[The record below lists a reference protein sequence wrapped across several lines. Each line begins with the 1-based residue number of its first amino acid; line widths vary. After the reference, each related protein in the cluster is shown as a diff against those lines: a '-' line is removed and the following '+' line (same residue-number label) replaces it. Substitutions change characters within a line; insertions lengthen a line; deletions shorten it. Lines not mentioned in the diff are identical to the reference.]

1 MFLPI
6 KNIHRRLE
14 RLPMRGVLAGVVVGI
29 LVADRLRPE
38 LWVATVGFVIALGVA
53 YYRRWALVG
62 LIFMAGALSITLR
75 RAGEVV
81 PEAQQLAEIE
91 LLSVAHEYADRLD
104 FDARVVALH
113 DGEEWQR
120 KAMDVRVMIPAEVR
134 ATAGERLVAQCRLR
148 RYDEQTSYGGY
159 MLRVGVVGRIY
170 LDSTQILQ
178 REDAGRRWGERLR
191 RKAMQRIESLGL
203 RGDNEAVVAAM
214 SVGERSLISRS
225 LRQSYVRS
233 GGAHLLAVS
242 GLHVGFLF
250 VIANLLLLPLVAL
263 RHGQLWRSV
272 ATVAV
277 IWFYAM
283 MAGFS
288 PSVVRAAMMF
298 TLVQMATNLANRN
311 DHLNTLCVA
320 ALMMLLWDARMVYDA
335 GFLLSVFAVVAI
347 VEWGVPLCGVFNSM
361 LGAIERYSL
370 WSRWL
375 RRCVNWLVSTIV
387 VSFVASIATMPL
399 TSCLFGEVS
408 LWSVVIGGVMVAL
421 CAMVV
426 SVTIIW
432 TLLPIALFRPVA
444 SGLIDLLAGAMNGV
458 AQWCADSTL
467 MSYQIEISSTSCLLL
482 YVAFALFTLALWSLP
497 GREKEV

>member
-1 MFLPI
+1 MFSPI

-14 RLPMRGVLAGVVVGI
+14 RLPMLAVLAGVVVGI

-38 LWVATVGFVIALGVA
+38 LWVATVGFVLALGVA

-62 LIFMAGALSITLR
+62 VIFMAGAISITLR
-75 RAGEVV
+75 RAGEVMI
-81 PEAQQLAEIE
+81 EGQQLAEIE

-113 DGEEWQR
+113 DGEEWRR
-120 KAMDVRVMIPAEVR
+120 KAMDVRVMIPAEVG
-134 ATAGERLVAQCRLR
+134 ATAGERVVAQCRLQ
-148 RYDEQTSYGGY
+148 RYDEHTSYGGY

-170 LDSTQILQ
+170 LDSAQILQ
-178 REDAGRRWGERLR
+178 REDTGRRWGERLR

-203 RGDNEAVVAAM
+203 SGDNKAVVAAM
-214 SVGERSLISRS
+214 SIGEKSLVSRS
-225 LRQSYVRS
+225 LRQNYVRS

-263 RHGQLWRSV
+263 RHGQLWRSLV
-272 ATVAV
+272 TVAV
-277 IWFYAM
+277 IWLYAM
-283 MAGFS
+283 MTGFS

-298 TLVQMATNLANRN
+298 TLVQTATNLASRN

-320 ALMMLLWDARMVYDA
+320 ALVMLLWDARMVYDA
-335 GFLLSVFAVVAI
+335 GFLLSVLAVVAI
-347 VEWGVPLCGVFNSM
+347 VEWGVPLCRAFNSL
-361 LGAIERYSL
+361 LGDTRRYSL

-375 RRCVNWLVSTIV
+375 RRGVTWLFSTVV

-421 CAMVV
+421 CAVVV

-432 TLLPIALFRPVA
+432 IVLPIALFRPVA
-444 SGLIDLLAGAMNGV
+444 SGLVDLLSGAMNGI
-458 AQWCADSTL
+458 AEWCADSPL
-467 MSYQIEISSTSCLLL
+467 MSYRLEISSTTCLLL